1 MFDDPVIKVGLE
13 RHKNTVY
20 QYSVKQ
26 TFFLQVRKNTEK
38 NRTVITET
46 NFLIPIFLQPKV

>member
-1 MFDDPVIKVGLE
+1 MIPVIKVGLE